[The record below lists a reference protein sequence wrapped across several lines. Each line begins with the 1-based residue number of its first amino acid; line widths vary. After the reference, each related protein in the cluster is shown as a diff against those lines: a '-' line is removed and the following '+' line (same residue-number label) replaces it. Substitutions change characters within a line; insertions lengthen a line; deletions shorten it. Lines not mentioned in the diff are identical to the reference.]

1 MKQKWTLKIEDF
13 AKIEESEIEIA
24 FFQCLQKL
32 NLDENT
38 GKGFQEL

>member
-24 FFQCLQKL
+24 FF
-32 NLDENT
+32 
-38 GKGFQEL
+38 